1 MFIWLNVIFTLA
13 FLPIALIFGKF
24 NRVGIC
30 KDAVSDKVNE
40 AFPVS
45 KWTPYIDLEPRGWV
59 MLWMKGRGIGGMA
72 CLGYVF
78 VQQRH
83 ELVIFHECV
92 HVMQQSV
99 ASPVLIGLVYLLDLV
114 VFWPWRKWFKDGEAR
129 KVSTVEVIAYRVTGQ
144 DEWPSG
150 QD

>member
-1 MFIWLNVIFTLA
+1 
-13 FLPIALIFGKF
+13 
-24 NRVGIC
+24 
-30 KDAVSDKVNE
+30 
-40 AFPVS
+40 
-45 KWTPYIDLEPRGWV
+45 
-59 MLWMKGRGIGGMA
+59 
-72 CLGYVF
+72 
-78 VQQRH
+78 
-83 ELVIFHECV
+83 
-92 HVMQQSV
+92 MQQSV